1 MKSCTMRSR
10 SNRRQKAAG
19 VAMVEAAAVLPVLLM
34 FFWLFRLVGS
44 EYDAKL
50 QTSWDARNQAWDDA
64 VHGCKGGVDANSNVR
79 MANADPNNVAS
90 AINRGPRDP
99 VKDKTSA
106 MITNGPSGGG
116 RSSFGLMPRTGTK
129 TVKAMVKSPHF
140 AREIVSTSSLFCNE
154 QNYEEDSANT
164 LFALAKFV
172 ISAIPH

>member
-10 SNRRQKAAG
+10 SNRRQKSAG

-34 FFWLFRLVGS
+34 FFWLFRFVGS

-64 VHGCKGGVDANSNVR
+64 VHGCKGGVDANNNVR

-90 AINRGPRDP
+90 TINRGPRDP

-106 MITNGPSGGG
+106 MITNGGASGSRTHYGLISH
-116 RSSFGLMPRTGTK
+116 SSK
-129 TVKAMVKSPHF
+129 TVKAMVKTPHF

-154 QNYEEDSANT
+154 QNYEEDSANK
-164 LFALAKFV
+164 LVALANFV

>member
-1 MKSCTMRSR
+1 
-10 SNRRQKAAG
+10 
-19 VAMVEAAAVLPVLLM
+19 MVEAAAVLPVLLM
-34 FFWLFRLVGS
+34 FFGLFRFVGS

-64 VHGCKGGVDANSNVR
+64 AHGCKGSSDANKGVR

-90 AINRGPRDP
+90 SINRGPRDP

-106 MITNGPSGGG
+106 MITNGPAGGS
-116 RSSFGLMPRTGTK
+116 RSSQYGVIKQSHKR
-129 TVKAMVKSPHF
+129 VSAMVKDAHF

-154 QNYEEDSANT
+154 QNYEEGTNK
-164 LFALAKFV
+164 LVALANFV

>member
-1 MKSCTMRSR
+1 MMSRTIRTRSC
-10 SNRRQKAAG
+10 RRQKAAG

-34 FFWLFRLVGS
+34 FFWLFRIVGS

-64 VHGCKGGVDANSNVR
+64 VHGCKGSSDANSGVR

-90 AINRGPRDP
+90 AMNRGPRDP

-106 MITNGPSGGG
+106 MITNGAAGGSRTHYG
-116 RSSFGLMPRTGTK
+116 LISRSSK
-129 TVKAMVKSPHF
+129 TVQAKVKAPHF
-140 AREIVSTSSLFCNE
+140 TREIVSTSSLFCNE
-154 QNYEEDSANT
+154 QNYEEDSANK

-172 ISAIPH
+172 VSAIPH